1 VRTYFD
7 ILYTFYNTGISLIT
21 NISITL
27 KISQLKY
34 KNNKEIKEEIPTG
47 INSEW
52 DIQNGDRLHA

>member
-1 VRTYFD
+1 LSSKSKT
-7 ILYTFYNTGISLIT
+7 T
-21 NISITL
+21 